1 LNWAS
6 ILQDVEAAIV
16 PHRGK
21 GRVADYIPA
30 LATVDPMK
38 FGMCVALACGEQH
51 CLGSADERFSI
62 QSISKVFTLS
72 MALRKEGDALWQRV
86 GREPSGSPFN
96 SIVQLEHEQG
106 IPRNPLINAGAIV
119 VTDHLVEKIGAQ
131 AMIAELLDRLRM
143 LTGDA
148 SVTVDEAVATS
159 EAAAGARNVAL
170 ANFMRS
176 FENLRNP
183 VDEVLSAYYSHCAI
197 SMSCR
202 QLARAALFLAF
213 DGRDPISGQ
222 QMVSSEFCRRI
233 NAVMMSCGHYDNSGD
248 FTYRI
253 GLPGKSGVGGGILV
267 IAPRH
272 GSVAVWSPGLNPA
285 GTSLV
290 GSLALEAL
298 VKITGWSVF
307 V

>member
-1 LNWAS
+1 MNWAS

-30 LATVDPMK
+30 IATVDPMK

-119 VTDHLVEKIGAQ
+119 VTDHLAEKIGAQ

-159 EAAAGARNVAL
+159 EASASARNAP
-170 ANFMRS
+170 S
-176 FENLRNP
+176 
-183 VDEVLSAYYSHCAI
+183 
-197 SMSCR
+197 
-202 QLARAALFLAF
+202 QT
-213 DGRDPISGQ
+213 
-222 QMVSSEFCRRI
+222 
-233 NAVMMSCGHYDNSGD
+233 SCGHL
-248 FTYRI
+248 RI
-253 GLPGKSGVGGGILV
+253 CVTRSTRCFRPTIRT
-267 IAPRH
+267 AQFR
-272 GSVAVWSPGLNPA
+272 
-285 GTSLV
+285 
-290 GSLALEAL
+290 
-298 VKITGWSVF
+298 
-307 V
+307 